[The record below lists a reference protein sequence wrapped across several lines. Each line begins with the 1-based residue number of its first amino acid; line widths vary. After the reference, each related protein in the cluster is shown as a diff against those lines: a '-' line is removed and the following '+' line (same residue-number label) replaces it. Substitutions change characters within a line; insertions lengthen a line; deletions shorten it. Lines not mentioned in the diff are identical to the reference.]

1 MLGFSFFE
9 IFLFSFVLGLGG
21 AVSPGP
27 VSAAIISLAPRQGWR
42 VGPLVALGH
51 SLLELLV
58 VGLIAFG
65 MQRFLSQTIFQIA
78 ISFIGGLLLIF
89 MGTSMLIDLRRGK
102 MHLPRAKD
110 KREKTRTQKI
120 VWLGVAS
127 TLANPFWFAWWITVP
142 TSYLAQEAAL
152 ETLPLA
158 AFYLGHISADF
169 AWDSSLASFVAG
181 ERPWMN
187 NNVYRFIIAISGA
200 FLVYLG
206 GSFLLEGQRL
216 IEISQVYSSIT

>member
-1 MLGFSFFE
+1 MLGNSFFE

-27 VSAAIISLAPRQGWR
+27 VSTAIISQAPRQGWR
-42 VGPLVALGH
+42 VGPLIALGH

-58 VGLIAFG
+58 VVLIAFG
-65 MQRFLSQTIFQIA
+65 LQRFLSQSIFQIA
-78 ISFIGGLLLIF
+78 ISFLGGLLLIF
-89 MGTSMLIDLRRGK
+89 LGTSMLIDLRRGK
-102 MHLPRAKD
+102 IRLPNKN
-110 KREKTRTQKI
+110 ESGEQSKI
-120 VWLGVAS
+120 RKVVWLGVAT

-142 TSYLAQEAAL
+142 TSYLAQAGAL
-152 ETLPLA
+152 EALPLA

-187 NNVYRFIIAISGA
+187 DKLYGLIIAVSGL

-206 GSFLLEGQRL
+206 ASFLIEGFRL
-216 IEISQVYSSIT
+216 IGVF

>member
-1 MLGFSFFE
+1 MFE

-27 VSAAIISLAPRQGWR
+27 VSTAIISLAPRQGWR
-42 VGPLVALGH
+42 VGPLIALGH

-58 VGLIAFG
+58 VVLIAFG
-65 MQRFLSQTIFQIA
+65 LQRFLSQTIFQIA
-78 ISFIGGLLLIF
+78 ISFLGGLLLIY
-89 MGTSMLIDLRRGK
+89 MGTSMLNDLRQGK
-102 MHLPRAKD
+102 MRLPKESD
-110 KREKTRTQKI
+110 KGEHNEIRKI
-120 VWLGVAS
+120 VWLGVAT

-142 TSYLAQEAAL
+142 TSYLAQTAAL

-169 AWDSSLASFVAG
+169 AWDSSLASFVAS

-187 NNVYRFIIAISGA
+187 DNVYGIIIAASGL
-200 FLVYLG
+200 FLVNLG
-206 GSFLLEGQRL
+206 ASFLLEGLRL
-216 IEISQVYSSIT
+216 LAIS